1 MCYEFSSWSWKARAK
16 HLDKAQTK
24 PEAAEQKSAP
34 AKQPSEQ
41 PVRTRP
47 AVKETEKT
55 PA

>member
-1 MCYEFSSWSWKARAK
+1 MCYEFSSWSWKTRAK
-16 HLDKAQTK
+16 QMDKARTK
-24 PEAAEQKSAP
+24 TEAAEQKTAP
-34 AKQPSEQ
+34 AKPSEQ

>member
-16 HLDKAQTK
+16 QIDKAQMK
-24 PEAAEQKSAP
+24 PEGAEQKSAP
-34 AKQPSEQ
+34 AKPSEP

-47 AVKETEKT
+47 AVKEMEKT

>member
-16 HLDKAQTK
+16 QIDKAKMK
-24 PEAAEQKSAP
+24 PEATEQKSAP
-34 AKQPSEQ
+34 PKPFEP
-41 PVRTRP
+41 PVLTRP

>member
-16 HLDKAQTK
+16 QIDNARTK
-24 PEAAEQKSAP
+24 SEAAEQKSAP
-34 AKQPSEQ
+34 AKPSEQ

>member
-16 HLDKAQTK
+16 QIDKTQTK
-24 PEAAEQKSAP
+24 PEAAEQKTAP
-34 AKQPSEQ
+34 AEPSQQ